1 MSLRLA
7 VSRSPVSVGA
17 RALSTQTTQA
27 VSKLRNV
34 LEEYRQ
40 ANYTQELPS
49 RFKKDIVRAA
59 SQDRESIIAL
69 QDVQRVLQNI
79 GADNR
84 LTSEEI
90 RSIFQEIGNK
100 SGEMTVQHF
109 MQIL

>member
-1 MSLRLA
+1 MALTAESFDIQ
-7 VSRSPVSVGA
+7 VKSFKMTWSRHQLISPV
-17 RALSTQTTQA
+17 LSLP
-27 VSKLRNV
+27 S
-34 LEEYRQ
+34 
-40 ANYTQELPS
+40 YTQELPS